1 VSSSL
6 IMSFNKKSTVVV
18 AALALAISTSLT
30 GCFGSSDKAADT
42 VKDKAAE
49 VAGKTADGAKDA
61 AGKAVDG
68 AKDAAGKTVDG
79 AKDAA
84 GKTVGG
90 AKDAAG
96 KALGAAGLA
105 SLVSQARSPLAM
117 ANTAIKGGD
126 VAKAKSMVEK
136 FDGVWTKISPQI
148 KTAAGDKF
156 PAIETAVE
164 GVKTAV
170 AGGDKTKIGAALTT
184 ALKGMDGL
192 TAKK

>member
-30 GCFGSSDKAADT
+30 GCFGSSDKAADS
-42 VKDKAAE
+42 VKDAAGKAADT
-49 VAGKTADGAKDA
+49 AGKAADGAKDA
-61 AGKAVDG
+61 AGKAVDT
-68 AKDAAGKTVDG
+68 AGKAADG
-79 AKDAA
+79 AKD
-84 GKTVGG
+84 T
-90 AKDAAG
+90 AG
-96 KALGAAGLA
+96 KAVGAAGLA
-105 SLVSQARSPLAM
+105 SLVSQARSPLAQ
-117 ANTAIKGGD
+117 ANTAIKSGD

-156 PAIETAVE
+156 PAIETAVA

>member
-61 AGKAVDG
+61 AGKAVD
-68 AKDAAGKTVDG
+68 AAGKTADG

-105 SLVSQARSPLAM
+105 SLVSQAKSPLVM
-117 ANTAIKGGD
+117 ANSAIKGGD

-136 FDGVWTKISPQI
+136 FDGVWTKISPQV

-184 ALKGMDGL
+184 AIKGMDGL

>member
-1 VSSSL
+1 
-6 IMSFNKKSTVVV
+6 MSFNKKSTVAV
-18 AALALAISTSLT
+18 AALALAISTALT
-30 GCFGSSDKAADT
+30 GCFGGSDASKVTDAANDAAGKAADT
-42 VKDKAAE
+42 TGKA
-49 VAGKTADGAKDA
+49 VDGAKDA
-61 AGKAVDG
+61 AGQAVDG

-84 GKTVGG
+84 SKAVDG

-96 KALGAAGLA
+96 KATGAAGLA
-105 SLVSQARSPLAM
+105 ALVSQAKSPLVM

-136 FDGVWTKISPQI
+136 FDGVWTKISPQV
-148 KTAAGDKF
+148 KAAAGDKYG
-156 PAIETAVE
+156 AIETAVE

-170 AGGDKTKIGAALTT
+170 SGGDKTKIGAALTT
-184 ALKGMDGL
+184 AIKGMDGL

>member
-42 VKDKAAE
+42 VKDAAGKTAD
-49 VAGKTADGAKDA
+49 VAGKAADGAKDA
-61 AGKAVDG
+61 AGKAVDT
-68 AKDAAGKTVDG
+68 AGKAVDG
-79 AKDAA
+79 AKD
-84 GKTVGG
+84 T
-90 AKDAAG
+90 AG
-96 KALGAAGLA
+96 KAVDGAKGAVGAAGLA
-105 SLVSQARSPLAM
+105 ALVSQAKSPLVM
-117 ANTAIKGGD
+117 ANSAIKGGD

-136 FDGVWTKISPQI
+136 FDGVWTKISPQV

-170 AGGDKTKIGAALTT
+170 TGGDKAKIGAALTT
-184 ALKGMDGL
+184 AIKGMDGL

>member
-1 VSSSL
+1 MSSSL

-18 AALALAISTSLT
+18 AALAIAMSTSLT

-49 VAGKTADGAKDA
+49 VAKTADGAKDA
-61 AGKAVDG
+61 AGKTIDG
-68 AKDAAGKTVDG
+68 AKDAAGKTVS
-79 AKDAA
+79 
-84 GKTVGG
+84 G

-96 KALGAAGLA
+96 KAVGAAGLA
-105 SLVSQARSPLAM
+105 SLVTQAKTPLVM

-136 FDGVWTKISPQI
+136 FDGVWTKISPQV

-156 PAIETAVE
+156 PAIETAVA

-184 ALKGMDGL
+184 AIKGMDGL

>member
-49 VAGKTADGAKDA
+49 VAGKTADGAGKAVDGAKDT

-68 AKDAAGKTVDG
+68 AKG
-79 AKDAA
+79 A
-84 GKTVGG
+84 V
-90 AKDAAG
+90 
-96 KALGAAGLA
+96 GAAGLA
-105 SLVSQARSPLAM
+105 ALVSQAKTPLVQ

-126 VAKAKSMVEK
+126 VAKAKTMVDK
-136 FDGVWTKISPQI
+136 FDGVWTKISPQV
-148 KTAAGDKF
+148 KTAAGDKYG
-156 PAIETAVE
+156 AIETAVE

-184 ALKGMDGL
+184 AIKGMDGL
-192 TAKK
+192 TAKKK

>member
-49 VAGKTADGAKDA
+49 VAGKATEGAKDA
-61 AGKAVDG
+61 TGKAVEGAKDATGKAVDG
-68 AKDAAGKTVDG
+68 AKDAT
-79 AKDAA
+79 
-84 GKTVGG
+84 
-90 AKDAAG
+90 G

-105 SLVSQARSPLAM
+105 SLVSQAKSPLVM
-117 ANTAIKGGD
+117 ANSAIKGGD
-126 VAKAKSMVEK
+126 VAKAKTMVGK
-136 FDGVWTKISPQI
+136 FDGVWTKISPQV
-148 KTAAGDKF
+148 KAAAGDKF

-184 ALKGMDGL
+184 AIKGMDGL